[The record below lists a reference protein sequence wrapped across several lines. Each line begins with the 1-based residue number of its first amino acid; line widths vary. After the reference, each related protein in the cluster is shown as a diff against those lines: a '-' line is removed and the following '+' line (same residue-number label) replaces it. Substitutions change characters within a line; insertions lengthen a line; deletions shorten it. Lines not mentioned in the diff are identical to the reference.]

1 MRKNFY
7 KARKTLLFLFVVV
20 AFTATSKKLTAQVT
34 VSGPQCIIPGITY
47 QYIINGNW
55 NAFSTIKVC
64 LRGGKLAS
72 GERCTSDNE
81 RPTSVFVIWNDTS
94 FRKLDVTSS
103 LGNTSLVTQATT
115 NLKGGGINEGDRVKL
130 YDSTITSY
138 TFHCGV
144 AKGGSC
150 VPSYS
155 YQWQRSDDG
164 LNWTNISNATGKDL
178 QFLERIIVNTF
189 FRRVTTETNSNTVVY
204 SDTGILAVPF

>member
-1 MRKNFY
+1 MRKKIY
-7 KARKTLLFLFVVV
+7 KAKKVLLLLFIAV
-20 AFTATSKKLTAQVT
+20 TAIAYNLTAQVT

-47 QYIINGNW
+47 QYIISGNW
-55 NAFSTIKVC
+55 NASSAIKVC

-72 GERCTSDNE
+72 GERCTPDSE
-81 RPTSVFVIWNDTS
+81 RPTSVFVVWNDTS

-103 LGNTSLVTQATT
+103 LGNTSLVAQATT
-115 NLKGGGINEGDRVKL
+115 GLKGGGINEGDKVKI
-130 YDSTITSY
+130 YDSTITTY

-155 YQWQRSDDG
+155 YQWQRSDDR
-164 LNWTNISNATGKDL
+164 LNWVNIINATGKDL
-178 QFLERIIVNTF
+178 QFSASIKVNTF

-204 SDTGILAVPF
+204 SDTGILAMPF